1 MCMDSAKSVQ
11 SEANGKHL
19 KSTKKPPADASPEME
34 EPVND
39 GLRIRRIAGESLM
52 RCRPLFSPDGNLL
65 FVIHESSIQAFSANT
80 GEFVRSYENT
90 VNDSHLVGMVVEQHT
105 ESKYIYACTVDG
117 LILSWKIGSG
127 VFHEKFE
134 VQKVQH
140 FTVQSFHA
148 LYGQNDSFTF
158 VLYGTSTR
166 RLFVQYCPHTR
177 TVLEVINA
185 SVIGDEVTDEQEVRI
200 VMAPGGR
207 GLNYFAYIAGCRW
220 YWVTLRRKPYVDSR
234 PHCSR
239 VQPVLLDCHPTESIV
254 AIGDTLGRVVLYR
267 NFLESPKPIFETY
280 HWHPHPVQCLAFS
293 SSGTHFYSGGHE
305 RVLIKWKIGEHKKM
319 DIIPRLTDSVVHVAV
334 APENLKVA
342 LCTADNSIQ
351 LLNALNKPIATVQ
364 SFSKISNDVPGA
376 TLFPV
381 GLRTN
386 PRTQAIVL
394 NGRVGCIQFYSTYT
408 NSLLYTLDIT
418 LRNYNTNEDRSVIYN
433 TVVTNVAVSAHWL
446 ATVEHWNDHNNSN
459 ETRLKFWKYDDS
471 RQTYS
476 LSTNIENVHLGGVCG
491 AEFSSASRERD
502 AHCATAG
509 TCDRRIKLWAVEEIP
524 TTGGGGEKLVWIC
537 VGIVQHRDLPIRSIS
552 FSQDGSLLAAGCG
565 NVLCAW
571 NTDTLQLKCALSAP
585 GGYDGCVN
593 RAVVVLPNATEQGTT
608 RNRNHYEEARSKCIA
623 EIVELMKGGD
633 GGGGSKVSLFQNVT
647 GKRRKGPPS
656 RMLCTGKPA
665 DPLASSSIS
674 DEHKKTILQKAQASS
689 RISLAE
695 KSELF
700 YRLRIG
706 CRSGGNMKRKLDQK
720 LQTSSRAKQA
730 AGRRLRRLVRNLS
743 TNTRFRALQKWHNFN
758 RCRTATV
765 PFEGGL
771 AKVFSGEPSDKKAD
785 PPAVEDHGAGKHVA
799 PVKSF
804 AQIESVL
811 FCYGQYSHLVL
822 VCTANRLL
830 VWNLLSLK
838 LQVSVALSIE
848 RIALDPFTNLIAT
861 FTKDNELYVFLP
873 NIPMPLYHRVA
884 LPKVFGAVWVPRRYP
899 RSQSFNVDWQA
910 TSQLFFLNEKQE
922 LLHLVS
928 DNDEESLGPTSL
940 CMNESMVGPNT
951 PFAALLAKQSAGSS
965 VQRTGASMRPGA
977 IIGVT
982 GKSAVKDIVSSSSHT
997 MAPISLLCKDFL
1009 RSLLIVEEKRTKDT
1023 AAAAAKEAAHN
1034 NVQQQDGSSTN
1045 RADGFDS
1052 DFSDDASDAGDD
1064 DAVQQNG
1071 AVGLKEKI
1079 RARKVTLEVVQRA
1092 KQNYAAA
1099 ADGSQ
1104 DSKLRKILAEPFDIA
1119 FQ

>member
-1 MCMDSAKSVQ
+1 
-11 SEANGKHL
+11 
-19 KSTKKPPADASPEME
+19 ME
-34 EPVND
+34 ETAND
-39 GLRIRRIAGESLM
+39 GLRIRRIAGGSLV
-52 RCRPLFSPDGNLL
+52 RCPPLFSPDGNLL

-90 VNDSHLVGMVVEQHT
+90 VNDSHLVGMVAEQHS

-134 VQKVQH
+134 VLKVKN
-140 FTVQSFHA
+140 FTVESFHA

-158 VLYGTSTR
+158 LLYGTRTR
-166 RLFVQYCPHTR
+166 RQFVHYCPHTR
-177 TVLEVINA
+177 SVLEVVN
-185 SVIGDEVTDEQEVRI
+185 VLLLGEEVTDEKEVRI

-220 YWVTLRRKPYVDSR
+220 YWVTLKGKPFVESR

-239 VQPVLLDCHPTESIV
+239 VQPVLLDCHPTEPIV

-267 NFLESPKPIFETY
+267 NFLEAGRPIFETY

-293 SSGTHFYSGGHE
+293 SSGTHFYSGGLE
-305 RVLIKWKIGEHKKM
+305 RVVIKWKIGDRQKT

-351 LLNALNKPIATVQ
+351 LLNALNKPITTVQ

-433 TVVTNVAVSAHWL
+433 TVVTNVAISAHWL
-446 ATVEHWNDHNNSN
+446 ATVEHWSDHYNSN
-459 ETRLKFWKYDDS
+459 ETRLKFWKYDES

-509 TCDRRIKLWAVEEIP
+509 SCDRRIKLWAVEEIQ
-524 TTGGGGEKLVWIC
+524 TTGGGEKLVWTC
-537 VGIVQHRDLPIRSIS
+537 VGTVQHRNLPIRSIS

-585 GGYDGCVN
+585 SGYDGCVN
-593 RAVVVLPNATEQGTT
+593 RAVVVLPNATEQGAK
-608 RNRNHYEEARSKCIA
+608 RNRNHYEEARSKIIT
-623 EIVELMKGGD
+623 EIVDLIKG

-647 GKRRKGPPS
+647 GKRRKGPSS
-656 RMLCTGKPA
+656 RMLCTGNPA
-665 DPLASSSIS
+665 DGSGVIS
-674 DEHKKTILQKAQASS
+674 DEHKKSILQKAQASS
-689 RISLAE
+689 RISLSE

-706 CRSGGNMKRKLDQK
+706 CRTSGNMKRKLEQK
-720 LQTSSRAKQA
+720 LQTSSRGRKAAK
-730 AGRRLRRLVRNLS
+730 RRLQRLARNLS

-765 PFEGGL
+765 PFEGSL
-771 AKVFSGEPSDKKAD
+771 AKVFSGEISDKNDD
-785 PPAVEDHGAGKHVA
+785 PPRVEDHSAGKHVA
-799 PVKSF
+799 SVKSF

-848 RIALDPFTNLIAT
+848 QIALDPFTNLIAT

-928 DNDEESLGPTSL
+928 DNDEESLGPTSV
-940 CMNESMVGPNT
+940 CMNESVMGPST
-951 PFAALLAKQSAGSS
+951 QFAALLAKQSAGSS
-965 VQRTGASMRPGA
+965 VQRTGAGIRPGT

-1023 AAAAAKEAAHN
+1023 AAAAAAAAAAEAAHN
-1034 NVQQQDGSSTN
+1034 NVQQQQQ
-1045 RADGFDS
+1045 DGFDS
-1052 DFSDDASDAGDD
+1052 DFSDDASDAGDE
-1064 DAVQQNG
+1064 AVQQNG

-1092 KQNYAAA
+1092 KQNYASA
-1099 ADGSQ
+1099 ADSSQ
-1104 DSKLRKILAEPFDIA
+1104 DSKLRKVLAEPFDIA
-1119 FQ
+1119 FE